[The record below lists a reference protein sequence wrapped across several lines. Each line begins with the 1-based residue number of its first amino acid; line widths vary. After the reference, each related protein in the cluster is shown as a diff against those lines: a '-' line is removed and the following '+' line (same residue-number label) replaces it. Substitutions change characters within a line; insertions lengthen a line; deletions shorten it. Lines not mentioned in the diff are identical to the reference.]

1 MARVNIENLRLEI
14 QIDKVAEAL
23 GMELRDEAPN
33 RKKTLCPFH
42 DDRSPSLLI
51 DTNTSRGPQHFH
63 CYACGAHGDA
73 IDLVKGKLQLDFKKS
88 VEWLASNFK
97 INLGQRLSS
106 RSTTKVAL
114 VDQSGLEH
122 GYSIYQACNDS
133 AHLALWAAER
143 KLDVKSLERA
153 NCTYAAKN
161 ALSNRLLAS
170 PLDSRRELSGLLE
183 DAHLIRK
190 VLPEIGSSYHLHL
203 NAEPRYTDAFTGD
216 RVVFPIKD
224 EEKKI
229 VGFAARAAGDPNQVA
244 QPKYLFSQGFKKA
257 AVLYRADQAFEKLKS
272 VAKAAPDGLRLYIC
286 EGFLDAIRLESLGFA
301 AVAAMGISL
310 SKEQLQLLKDL
321 RNSLPPT
328 PKPLTICLCFD
339 RDEAGLRGSSKATLQ
354 LLAAGLDAAFV
365 WPTTEQLQAADVD
378 LQRAKDPD
386 EYLSGLQNK
395 IATKLLH
402 ESEHPPG
409 IAILGKE
416 FGIDADDLLVETR
429 WEIGTHS
436 RKFRAFEKSLAALRK
451 ISTDTNQLCRW
462 IRGPE
467 EQTNSLVAVKD
478 WLAAL
483 DTEAHQS
490 TKTSELYLINAD
502 ARLNHARLLAYMSSR
517 RGELPC
523 DEPRWERLD
532 VAATAFNVV
541 LKERLQHSPV
551 KPVGPYEAVWVPRS
565 FGGKEER
572 LKAMPQPE
580 DLTIQQYVLNEILTE
595 RWDRES
601 ISSRTFSQCVPAVRY
616 YREERKTVTTG
627 LSQDAGKSKE
637 WVMDDRT
644 LSFAYQIDMEVL
656 EGRQPATDQG
666 MFRPFHECWRDFM
679 HSIKTQANQIG
690 YVHFIRLDVSRYY
703 DRLRR
708 SVVRDSMQ
716 TNIKAALET
725 IDDAAPQFS
734 ELIRFGAE
742 EAQAIDKAAAI
753 VEILNELIF
762 GYKYLRP
769 DTGHIDR
776 KQADI
781 GIPQGPVLSA
791 WIGSIA
797 LFPVD
802 RAAQAL
808 MERHNADG
816 QVRIGYAR
824 YVDDIVL
831 LADSAALLE
840 ELREVV
846 DRSARA
852 LDLTLVA
859 KADAIPPMSASE
871 FGKYVSQGRALDASG
886 PAWEP
891 PLMGDGEASWEFW
904 SNTPATDRQSALQL
918 LSNWEVYK
926 GSCDDVMQVVKT
938 AFLAVDLRAT
948 ELAKGARLIWY
959 AVAADFESAS
969 DTPLSAD
976 SAWDRFEEFW
986 KICVSDVGWELD
998 PAHFA
1003 WESPV
1008 LFALEGLEK
1017 LIDHKGGYQPGLS
1030 ATENARRQK
1039 RIASLAET
1047 AITEEFALRV
1057 TAMGSTL
1064 PHQTKRRL
1072 ELLEW
1077 KAAKACGR
1085 VPARLG
1091 DAQLAVPVKE
1101 WEPFEWFHGA
1111 VEQLMMAEKITTDP
1125 MFPYQRPFQNSI
1137 ASNGHGY
1144 PIAHRLFGL
1153 LMPAPNSSQVVAST
1167 TTNPPDI
1174 DNNAAGIAVQ
1184 TLIALVPKSKIME
1197 VLSKRKHLLGQ
1208 EIGRTYLMMPP
1219 LPGINQKRLLACE
1232 ILDGES
1238 ANLCSIDALE
1248 SYEVVQGLASSPP
1261 KYFGID
1267 SEDSVVNLTPNWQA
1281 AHSPTTAL
1289 VRLRASIA
1297 AGVQLQLLA
1306 RPPQVRVDS
1315 NDPSRLKMAARLYRA
1330 IFLLMDEYEK
1340 QNPGFEL
1347 VPAWTYVAIDENAK
1361 IRYLLCEGVQKDEI
1375 DSFAFIR
1382 DGGRALRTIKVP
1394 MYEARLW
1401 RIGVAITDY
1410 LGLYDDISKFSSSE
1424 IDVPL
1429 DAIAFSDPATYVL
1442 RNQLRKLR
1450 GAFANSETGSRLR
1463 GKSGLPASIERALEL
1478 LEQFPT
1484 ATDSPVLQLQHLI
1497 ATESETAAMR
1507 LRYEELGKPSSL
1519 TSFLRRVS
1527 SRMLAKLPLS
1537 IGESLA
1543 SQPTNINDL
1552 RRDLAG
1558 VVTLARHIFAME
1570 CGTQPTHAWR
1580 AVRASLVS
1588 TGIAVALQGVS
1599 ASLRSHGG
1607 FAKYEGFDF
1616 PIEWGI
1622 PTTTLSSWLEDNPP
1636 TQQGHLTTSGMQEK
1650 AALLELLR
1658 RLVQQLGHRLRLD
1671 EEGHTQISESIGTQL
1686 KDIALALA
1694 GADLVDTAD
1703 LDELNWPFCGLN
1715 ERVFRILNLQ
1725 LLERVCDLVR
1735 SLDSELGIKVVY
1747 VEEQSYGYNAQT
1759 RRFTDSRNRVWDI
1772 EPWMI
1777 SQFPAQTRH
1786 VEERKKDRRVL
1797 RVWSEVYDV
1806 ITDRLLSIAVLGEP
1820 FASIAISR
1828 SIANEAAA
1836 MLPQRSHQAPAD
1848 QSADIDTHL
1857 QSNASPALP
1866 DGAKVAI
1873 ASSALKEVPL
1883 SIANASLIRSEPN
1896 QDSSPIDSGPSHQ
1909 TELGHKSPRSDDN
1922 SSSLKAVRSIR
1933 EIQQTEWNRRKGM
1946 KNPAHVR
1953 VAILQWH
1960 LEPSFKHPMVEAN
1973 PLLHWPLSEIGKE
1986 CAEKALKSAPHP
1998 AYSRL
2003 LKAAAKSGCE
2013 KYWNI
2018 EHPLPSWAEHR
2029 RRKFLERA
2037 IGACEAFGVELLVL
2051 PEYSV
2056 RPETVEWLKEI
2067 LVKKKVTV
2075 LAGTYMEFRP
2085 DASKPAMS
2093 SLLNLLWPLPSDFV
2107 PMLST
2112 LPSLSTEEPKDGYVL
2127 QWTRGKKYRS
2137 IGLNEFI
2144 RPDTNDL
2151 KALFQ
2156 PRDISRKLLD
2166 DHQVIL
2172 SLDGVIKLLA
2182 DTSLPLSHVLELIC
2196 SEVFLVTSPAN
2207 VPQMAHDYAAL
2218 AGRFERGVNPEDIE
2232 KKVWQ
2237 DLKNLSNLLSVCSGP
2252 KGIGSRRSI
2261 LAIPAATTRTVDYWI
2276 AGQSALLA
2284 GGTTTIFCNGTGG
2297 DLLGGSCFIGRESWR
2312 NGDASAGYISAI
2324 TPYHGW
2330 SKGIYYNSK
2339 HDPLGPKDQA
2349 LVIADID
2356 PHNMLEGK
2364 PRPQMLPV
2372 PLQLVA
2378 YLPITELVDSTTL
2391 DQKLCE
2397 AIGIDISKFCGHE
2410 AGEDL
2415 PGRLKEYNEF
2425 WRQVGDRRLTDNKML
2440 FSKFSEHFA
2449 DPRTVKNRA
2458 ESYWNNQQQQPFNA
2472 AGLQGLTSSPAFYD
2486 WLDIDLT
2493 LESGKGLPSI
2503 AVPPWTDY

>member
-1 MARVNIENLRLEI
+1 MARVNIEKLRQEI
-14 QIDKVAEAL
+14 QIDIVAEVL
-23 GMELRDEAPN
+23 GLELRNESTT
-33 RKKTLCPFH
+33 KKKALCPFH
-42 DDRSPSLLI
+42 DDKTPSLLI
-51 DTNTSRGPQHFH
+51 DTDSSRGPQHFH

-73 IDLVKGKLQLDFKKS
+73 IDLVKGKLQLDFKGA

-97 INLGQRLSS
+97 ISLGQKLSS
-106 RSTTKVAL
+106 RATKKVAL
-114 VDQSGLEH
+114 ADQSGLEH

-133 AHLALWAAER
+133 GHLALWAVER
-143 KLDVKSLERA
+143 KLDVKSISRA

-161 ALSNRLLAS
+161 SLSAGLLAT
-170 PLDSRRELSGLLE
+170 PIDSRRELSGLLE

-224 EEKKI
+224 EHKKI
-229 VGFAARAAGDPNQVA
+229 VGFAARAAGDPNQIA

-257 AVLYRADQAFEKLKS
+257 AVLYRADHAFEKLRS
-272 VAKAAPDGLRLYIC
+272 AAKTAPNDLRLYIC
-286 EGFLDAIRLESLGFA
+286 EGFLDAIRLESLGFS
-301 AVAAMGISL
+301 AVAAMGVSL
-310 SKEQLQLLKDL
+310 SKEQLQLLKIL
-321 RNSLPPT
+321 RDSLPTT

-339 RDEAGLRGSSKATLQ
+339 RDEAGLRGSAKATLQ
-354 LLAAGLDAAFV
+354 LLDAGFDTAFV
-365 WPTTEQLQAADVD
+365 WPTAEQLQAADVD
-378 LQRAKDPD
+378 VQRAKDPD
-386 EYLSGLQNK
+386 EYLSRLTIK
-395 IATKLLH
+395 SAKKLLH
-402 ESEHPPG
+402 VSEHPPG

-416 FGIDADDLLVETR
+416 FGIDADDLLVEAR
-429 WEIGTHS
+429 WKVGTHS
-436 RKFRAFEKSLAALRK
+436 RKYRAFEKSLAALRK
-451 ISTDTNQLCRW
+451 ISTDTNQLRQW
-462 IRGPE
+462 IEGTE
-467 EQTNSLVAVKD
+467 EQTHSLVVVND
-478 WLAAL
+478 WLATL
-483 DTEAHQS
+483 DAETYENTTA
-490 TKTSELYLINAD
+490 SELYLTNAD
-502 ARLNHARLLAYMSSR
+502 ARLNHARLMAYMSSR

-532 VAATAFNVV
+532 VAATAFNAVFQ
-541 LKERLQHSPV
+541 ERLKNSPG

-565 FGGKEER
+565 FGGAEHR

-601 ISSRTFSQCVPAVRY
+601 IGSRTFSQCVPAVRY
-616 YREERKTVTTG
+616 YREEHKTVTTG

-637 WVMDDRT
+637 WVMDERI

-679 HSIKTQANQIG
+679 HSIKTQANEIG

-725 IDDAAPQFS
+725 LDNVAPQFA
-734 ELIRFGAE
+734 ELIGFGSE
-742 EAQAIDKAAAI
+742 EVQAIDKAASI
-753 VEILNELIF
+753 VEILNELVF
-762 GYKYLRP
+762 GYKFLRP
-769 DTGHIDR
+769 DNGHRDQ
-776 KQADI
+776 KDADI

-802 RAAQAL
+802 RAALAL
-808 MERHNADG
+808 MERHNAG
-816 QVRIGYAR
+816 GHVRIGYAR

-831 LADSAALLE
+831 MADSAELLE

-846 DRSARA
+846 DRSTRA
-852 LDLTLVA
+852 LDLTLIA

-871 FGKYVSQGRALDASG
+871 FEKYVSQGRALDPSG

-918 LSNWEVYK
+918 LSNWEIYK
-926 GSCDDVMQVVKT
+926 GSCGDVMQVVKT

-959 AVAADFESAS
+959 AVAADFESVS
-969 DTPLSAD
+969 DTQLTAD
-976 SAWDRFEEFW
+976 SAWDRFDEFW
-986 KICVSDVGWELD
+986 EICANDAGWQLD
-998 PAHFA
+998 PQNLP

-1030 ATENARRQK
+1030 ATENERRQK
-1039 RIASLAET
+1039 RIASLAQIVT
-1047 AITEEFALRV
+1047 TTEFAQRV
-1057 TAMGSTL
+1057 IAMSSTL
-1064 PHQTKRRL
+1064 RHQTKRRL

-1085 VPARLG
+1085 APARLG
-1091 DAQLAVPVKE
+1091 DAQLAMPVKE

-1111 VEQLMMAEKITTDP
+1111 VEQLMMAEKIATDP
-1125 MFPYQRPFQNSI
+1125 LFPYQTPFRNSI

-1144 PIAHRLFGL
+1144 PISHRLFGL
-1153 LMPAPNSSQVVAST
+1153 LMPAPESPQIVAST
-1167 TTNPPDI
+1167 TTGPPNI
-1174 DNNAAGIAVQ
+1174 DKNAAGIAVQ

-1197 VLSKRKHLLGQ
+1197 VLSRRMHLLGQ
-1208 EIGRTYLMMPP
+1208 EIDHTYLMMPP

-1232 ILDGES
+1232 ILDGECT
-1238 ANLCSIDALE
+1238 NLCRIGVLE
-1248 SYEVVQGLASSPP
+1248 SYEVVQGLVSSHP

-1267 SEDSVVNLTPNWQA
+1267 SENSVVNLTPNWKS
-1281 AHSPTTAL
+1281 AHSASSAL
-1289 VRLRASIA
+1289 VRLRAPIT
-1297 AGVQLQLLA
+1297 AGVQLQLLSQ
-1306 RPPQVRVDS
+1306 PQVRVDS
-1315 NDPSRLKMAARLYRA
+1315 KKPNRLKEAASLFRA
-1330 IFLLMDEYEK
+1330 IFLVMDEYEQ

-1347 VPAWTYVAIDENAK
+1347 VPAWPYIAIDENAK

-1410 LGLYDDISKFSSSE
+1410 LGLHDDISKFSSSE
-1424 IDVPL
+1424 ADVPL

-1463 GKSGLPASIERALEL
+1463 GENGLPASVERALEL

-1484 ATDSPVLQLQHLI
+1484 ATDSADLPLQHLI

-1507 LRYEELGKPSSL
+1507 LRYEELGQPGNL

-1527 SRMLAKLPLS
+1527 NRMLAKLPLS

-1543 SQPTNINDL
+1543 SQPTNVSDL

-1570 CGTQPTHAWR
+1570 CGEQPTHAWK
-1580 AVRASLVS
+1580 AVRAGLVS

-1622 PTTTLSSWLEDNPP
+1622 PTSTLFSWPEDNPP
-1636 TQQGHLTTSGMQEK
+1636 TQQGQRTASGMQEK
-1650 AALLELLR
+1650 TALLELLR
-1658 RLVQQLGHRLRLD
+1658 RLVQQLGYRLRLD
-1671 EEGHTQISESIGTQL
+1671 EKGHAQISESIGTQL

-1694 GADLVDTAD
+1694 GVDLIDAAD
-1703 LDELNWPFCGLN
+1703 LDQSDWPFWGLN
-1715 ERVFRILNLQ
+1715 ERVFGLLNLP

-1735 SLDSELGIKVVY
+1735 LLDRELGIKVVY

-1759 RRFTDSRNRVWDI
+1759 QRFTDSKSRIWDI

-1777 SQFPAQTRH
+1777 SQFPAQARH
-1786 VEERKKDRRVL
+1786 VEECKKDRQVL
-1797 RVWSEVYDV
+1797 RAWSEVYDV
-1806 ITDRLLSIAVLGEP
+1806 STDRLLSIGVLGEP

-1828 SIANEAAA
+1828 DITNKDAADRA
-1836 MLPQRSHQAPAD
+1836 T
-1848 QSADIDTHL
+1848 DIDPNL
-1857 QSNASPALP
+1857 QSST
-1866 DGAKVAI
+1866 
-1873 ASSALKEVPL
+1873 SSALLEGASAVTSSSL
-1883 SIANASLIRSEPN
+1883 NAEPSPIDNDSLVRNEPDQN
-1896 QDSSPIDSGPSHQ
+1896 SSPIDSAPRQKTVIEHKPSR
-1909 TELGHKSPRSDDN
+1909 LNDN
-1922 SSSLKAVRSIR
+1922 SSSLKTARSFR
-1933 EIQQTEWNRRKGM
+1933 ELQRTEWDKRKDM

-1960 LEPSFKHPMVEAN
+1960 LEPSFKHPMIEAN
-1973 PLLHWPLSEIGKE
+1973 PLNWPFSGIGKD
-1986 CAEKALKSAPHP
+1986 CADKALKSSPP
-1998 AYSRL
+1998 TYSKL

-2013 KYWNI
+2013 QYWNI
-2018 EHPLPSWAEHR
+2018 EHPDLPSWAEHR

-2037 IGACEAFGVELLVL
+2037 IDACEAFGVELLVL

-2056 RPETVEWLKEI
+2056 RPETVGWLKEI
-2067 LVKKKVTV
+2067 LAKKKVAV

-2085 DASKPAMS
+2085 DALKPAMS
-2093 SLLNLLWPLPSDFV
+2093 SQLTLLWPLPGPLIEHLV
-2107 PMLST
+2107 VEKGPR
-2112 LPSLSTEEPKDGYVL
+2112 TEEPKDGYVL
-2127 QWTRGKKYRS
+2127 QWQRGKKYRS

-2144 RPDTNDL
+2144 HPDAKPL
-2151 KALFQ
+2151 SALFQ
-2156 PRDISRKLLD
+2156 PGNIPDRIKD
-2166 DHQVIL
+2166 
-2172 SLDGVIKLLA
+2172 SLDCELSVAGVIQLLA
-2182 DTSLPLSHVLELIC
+2182 STSLPLSHFLELVC

-2207 VPQMAHDYAAL
+2207 VPQMAHDYAVQL
-2218 AGRFERGVNPEDIE
+2218 GRF
-2232 KKVWQ
+2232 KKGIKFDAEAENVWR
-2237 DLKNLSNLLSVCSGP
+2237 DLRNLSTSLSVCAESKGP
-2252 KGIGSRRSI
+2252 GSRRSI

-2284 GGTTTIFCNGTGG
+2284 GGTTTVFCNGSGTG
-2297 DLLGGSCFIGRESWR
+2297 LLGGSCFIGRESWK
-2312 NGDASAGYISAI
+2312 NGDAAAGYISAS

-2339 HDPLGPKDQA
+2339 HDPLGPTDQA

-2391 DQKLCE
+2391 DQKLFA
-2397 AIGIDISKFCGHE
+2397 AIGIDISKFMGHKV
-2410 AGEDL
+2410 GEDL
-2415 PGRLKEYNEF
+2415 PDRLKEYSEF
-2425 WRQVGDRRLTDNKML
+2425 WSQVRDENLTSNTEL
-2440 FSKFSEHFA
+2440 FSDFSKHFS
-2449 DPRTVKNRA
+2449 DPQAVEKRVEAFRHNH
-2458 ESYWNNQQQQPFNA
+2458 QQQPFNP
-2472 AGLQGLTSSPAFYD
+2472 GGGHGLTSSPAFYD
-2486 WLDIDLT
+2486 WLDVDLT
-2493 LESGKGLPSI
+2493 LDAGQGLPPIS
-2503 AVPPWTDY
+2503 VPPWVNQ